1 MLAILLLLVL
11 AINGG
16 LYAGTI
22 LHSTSEIARFD
33 QIIDFYQKLWG

>member
-1 MLAILLLLVL
+1 MLTILLMLAL

-22 LHSTSEIARFD
+22 MYSACKCAKMTSAIGF
-33 QIIDFYQKLWG
+33 KN

>member
-1 MLAILLLLVL
+1 MITALLIMVL

-22 LHSTSEIARFD
+22 VYSAHKSA
-33 QIIDFYQKLWG
+33 DFEKTMTFIR